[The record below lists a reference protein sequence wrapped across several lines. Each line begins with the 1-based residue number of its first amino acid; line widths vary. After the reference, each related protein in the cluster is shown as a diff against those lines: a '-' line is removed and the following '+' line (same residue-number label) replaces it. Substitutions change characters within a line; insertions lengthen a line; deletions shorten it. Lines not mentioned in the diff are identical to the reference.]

1 VLGDIDGDNITDDP
15 AATPDRFYTAPDN
28 PRIVGLTL
36 GSGGGDA
43 IDIATALD
51 PQTGQS
57 AALAW
62 IDFVRITTGV
72 SAINPPLGEM
82 STEVGGLA
90 DVRPRYTADWN
101 SDGTVGV
108 QDIFDYLMDYFSAR
122 PDREGG
128 GGDFNDSGSTT
139 VQDIFDFLT
148 AYFAG

>member
-1 VLGDIDGDNITDDP
+1 
-15 AATPDRFYTAPDN
+15 
-28 PRIVGLTL
+28 
-36 GSGGGDA
+36 
-43 IDIATALD
+43 
-51 PQTGQS
+51 
-57 AALAW
+57 
-62 IDFVRITTGV
+62 
-72 SAINPPLGEM
+72 M